1 MKIEPLNAGHGLAGH
16 LRQPD
21 TRYRVW
27 LYAYGDWQ
35 PISCSDLPTEAVAVE
50 EAESRTFSAPEAA
63 RYVRAF
69 NMTALRMSSE
79 SGSKIWAVALPV
91 AVFYH
96 GDPRPGQRLL
106 GGAQKKPAVCQPG
119 VDT

>member
-1 MKIEPLNAGHGLAGH
+1 MNVEPLHAERGPADSGLAG
-16 LRQPD
+16 RSREAD

-50 EAESRTFSAPEAA
+50 EAEPRTFSAQEAA
-63 RYVRAF
+63 RYVRTF
-69 NMTALRMSSE
+69 NMTTLGMSLE

-96 GDPRPGQRLL
+96 GDPLPGQRLFRR
-106 GGAQKKPAVCQPG
+106 
-119 VDT
+119 